1 MNITRTT
8 LKDLVYQVNGAAIE
22 VHKNLGAG
30 LLENVYHQ
38 CLKKEL
44 ELRKINFSS
53 ELQIPLNYKGYEL
66 ESKLRC
72 DLFIENSLVV
82 ELKSVTEIN
91 PIFEAQL
98 LTYMNLL
105 KAPIGLLIN
114 FNVKNIYYEGQKTE
128 LYNLK
133 INLKITI

>member
-1 MNITRTT
+1 MIITRSS

-22 VHKNLGAG
+22 VHKNIGAG

-72 DLFIENSLVV
+72 DLLIENCLVV

-91 PIFEAQL
+91 PVFEAQL

-105 KAPIGLLIN
+105 KAPMGLLIN
-114 FNVKNIYYEGQKTE
+114 FNVKNIFYEGQKTMVNKYYRMLE
-128 LYNLK
+128 D
-133 INLKITI
+133 

>member
-1 MNITRTT
+1 MIITKST

-22 VHKNLGAG
+22 VHKNIGAG

-38 CLKKEL
+38 CFKKEL

-53 ELQIPLNYKGYEL
+53 ELEIPLNYKGYEL

-114 FNVKNIYYEGQKTE
+114 FNVKNIYYEGQKTMVNE
-128 LYNLK
+128 YYRMLED
-133 INLKITI
+133 

>member
-1 MNITRTT
+1 MIVTRSS

-22 VHKNLGAG
+22 VHKQLGPG

-44 ELRKINFSS
+44 ELKKINFSS
-53 ELQIPLNYKGYEL
+53 EFQIPLNYKGYEL

-72 DLFIENSLVV
+72 DLLIENSLVV
-82 ELKSVTEIN
+82 ELKSVVEIN

-98 LTYMNLL
+98 LTYTNLL
-105 KAPIGLLIN
+105 KVPIGLLIN
-114 FNVKNIYYEGQKTE
+114 FNVKNIFYEGQKTMVNE
-128 LYNLK
+128 YYRMLDD
-133 INLKITI
+133 

>member
-1 MNITRTT
+1 MVVTRSI

-22 VHKNLGAG
+22 VHKSIGAG

-44 ELRKINFSS
+44 ELRKIKFYS
-53 ELQIPLNYKGYEL
+53 ELQIPLIYKGFEL

-72 DLFIENSLVV
+72 DLLVENCLVV

-91 PIFEAQL
+91 PVFEAQL

-105 KAPIGLLIN
+105 KVPIGLLIN
-114 FNVKNIYYEGQKTE
+114 FNVKNIYYEGQKTMVNE
-128 LYNLK
+128 YYRMLDD
-133 INLKITI
+133 

>member
-1 MNITRTT
+1 MVVTRSS

-22 VHKNLGAG
+22 VHKNIGAG

-44 ELRKINFSS
+44 ELRKINFLS
-53 ELQIPLNYKGYEL
+53 ELQIPLNYKGFVL

-72 DLFIENSLVV
+72 DLLIENSLVV
-82 ELKSVTEIN
+82 ELKSVTDIN
-91 PIFEAQL
+91 PIFDAQL

-105 KAPIGLLIN
+105 KVPIGLLVN
-114 FNVKNIYYEGQKTE
+114 FNVKNIYYEGQKTMVNE
-128 LYNLK
+128 YYRMLED
-133 INLKITI
+133 

>member
-1 MNITRTT
+1 MIITKSS

-22 VHKNLGAG
+22 VHKNIGAG

-72 DLFIENSLVV
+72 DLLIENCLVV
-82 ELKSVTEIN
+82 ELKSVTEMN
-91 PIFEAQL
+91 PVFEAQL
-98 LTYMNLL
+98 LTYMTLL
-105 KAPIGLLIN
+105 KIPIGLLIN
-114 FNVKNIYYEGQKTE
+114 FNVKNIYYEGQKTMVNE
-128 LYNLK
+128 YYRMLED
-133 INLKITI
+133 

>member
-1 MNITRTT
+1 M
-8 LKDLVYQVNGAAIE
+8 VYQVNGAAIE
-22 VHKNLGAG
+22 VHKNIGTG

-53 ELQIPLNYKGYEL
+53 EPEIPLKYKGYEL

-72 DLFIENSLVV
+72 DLFIENTLVV
-82 ELKSVTEIN
+82 ELKSVVEIN

-114 FNVKNIYYEGQKTE
+114 FNVKNIYYEGQKTMVNE
-128 LYNLK
+128 YYRMLED
-133 INLKITI
+133 

>member
-1 MNITRTT
+1 MTRSS

-22 VHKNLGAG
+22 VHKNIGAG

-44 ELRKINFSS
+44 ELRKISFSS
-53 ELQIPLNYKGYEL
+53 ELQIPLNYKGFEL

-72 DLFIENSLVV
+72 DLLIENSLVV

-91 PIFEAQL
+91 PVFEAQL

-105 KAPIGLLIN
+105 KVPIGLLIN
-114 FNVKNIYYEGQKTE
+114 FNVKNIFYEGQKTM
-128 LYNLK
+128 
-133 INLKITI
+133 INEYYRMLED

>member
-1 MNITRTT
+1 MIINRST

-22 VHKNLGAG
+22 VHKSIGAG

-53 ELQIPLNYKGYEL
+53 ELEIPLNYKGYQL

-82 ELKSVTEIN
+82 ELKSVNEIS

-98 LTYMNLL
+98 PTYMNLL

-114 FNVKNIYYEGQKTE
+114 FNVKNIYYEGQKTMVNE
-128 LYNLK
+128 YYRMLED
-133 INLKITI
+133 

>member
-1 MNITRTT
+1 MIITRSS

-22 VHKNLGAG
+22 VHKNIGAG

-72 DLFIENSLVV
+72 DLLIENSLVV

-98 LTYMNLL
+98 LTYINLL
-105 KAPIGLLIN
+105 KVPIGLLIN
-114 FNVKNIYYEGQKTE
+114 FNVKNIYYEGQKTMVNE
-128 LYNLK
+128 YYRTLED
-133 INLKITI
+133 

>member
-1 MNITRTT
+1 MILTRSYLT
-8 LKDLVYQVNGAAIE
+8 DLVYQVNGAAIE
-22 VHKNLGAG
+22 VHKRIGPG
-30 LLENVYHQ
+30 LFENVYHQ

-44 ELRKINFSS
+44 ELRKINFTS
-53 ELQIPLNYKGYEL
+53 ELLIPLNYKGYEL

-72 DLFIENSLVV
+72 DLLIENILVV

-114 FNVKNIYYEGQKTE
+114 FNVKNIYYEGQKTMVNE
-128 LYNLK
+128 YYRILEE
-133 INLKITI
+133 

>member
-1 MNITRTT
+1 MVITRSS

-22 VHKNLGAG
+22 VHKNIGAG

-72 DLFIENSLVV
+72 DLLIENSLVV

-98 LTYMNLL
+98 LTYINLL
-105 KAPIGLLIN
+105 KVPIGLLIN
-114 FNVKNIYYEGQKTE
+114 FNVKNIYYEGQKTMVNE
-128 LYNLK
+128 YYRTLED
-133 INLKITI
+133 

>member
-1 MNITRTT
+1 MVITRSS

-22 VHKNLGAG
+22 VHKNIGAG

-72 DLFIENSLVV
+72 DLLIENSLVV

-91 PIFEAQL
+91 SIFEAQL

-105 KAPIGLLIN
+105 KVPIGLLIN
-114 FNVKNIYYEGQKTE
+114 FNVKNIYYEGQKTMVNE
-128 LYNLK
+128 YYRTLED
-133 INLKITI
+133 

>member
-1 MNITRTT
+1 MVITRSS

-22 VHKNLGAG
+22 VHKNIGAG

-72 DLFIENSLVV
+72 DLLIENCLVV
-82 ELKSVTEIN
+82 ELKSVTEMN

-98 LTYMNLL
+98 LTYMTLL
-105 KAPIGLLIN
+105 KIPIGLLIN
-114 FNVKNIYYEGQKTE
+114 FNVKNIYYEGQKTMVNE
-128 LYNLK
+128 YYRMLED
-133 INLKITI
+133 

>member
-1 MNITRTT
+1 MVITRSS

-22 VHKNLGAG
+22 VHKNIGAG

-44 ELRKINFSS
+44 ELRKKKFSS

-72 DLFIENSLVV
+72 DLLIENCLVV
-82 ELKSVTEIN
+82 ELKSVTEMN

-98 LTYMNLL
+98 LTYMTLL
-105 KAPIGLLIN
+105 KIPIGLLIN
-114 FNVKNIYYEGQKTE
+114 FNVKNIYYEGQKTMVNE
-128 LYNLK
+128 YYRMLED
-133 INLKITI
+133 

>member
-1 MNITRTT
+1 MVVTRSS

-22 VHKNLGAG
+22 VHKNIGAG

-44 ELRKINFSS
+44 ELRKINFLS
-53 ELQIPLNYKGYEL
+53 ELQIPLNYKGFEL

-72 DLFIENSLVV
+72 DLLIENSLVV

-91 PIFEAQL
+91 PIFDAQL

-105 KAPIGLLIN
+105 KVQIGLLIN
-114 FNVKNIYYEGQKTE
+114 FNVKNIYYEGQKTMVNE
-128 LYNLK
+128 YYRMLED
-133 INLKITI
+133 

>member
-1 MNITRTT
+1 MIINRST

-22 VHKNLGAG
+22 VHKSIGAG

-53 ELQIPLNYKGYEL
+53 ELEIPLNYKGYEL

-72 DLFIENSLVV
+72 DLFIENTLVV
-82 ELKSVTEIN
+82 ELKSVTEMN
-91 PIFEAQL
+91 PVFEAQL

-114 FNVKNIYYEGQKTE
+114 FNVKNIYYEGQKTMVNE
-128 LYNLK
+128 YYRMLED
-133 INLKITI
+133 